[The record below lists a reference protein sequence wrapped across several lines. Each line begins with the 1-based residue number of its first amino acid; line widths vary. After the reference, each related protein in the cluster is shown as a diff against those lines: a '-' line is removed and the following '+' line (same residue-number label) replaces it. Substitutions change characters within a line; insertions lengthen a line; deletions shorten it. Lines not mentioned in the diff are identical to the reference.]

1 MIFKAEPQGSLDED
15 SPALQNR
22 TRPEALANT
31 GHATRNPT
39 PTAPIFPFF
48 SLLSS
53 SSRLPLLMLLPSE
66 NFLYQQFSKGLP
78 AICPWMNWMTLKV
91 LQKCWVQNST
101 SESGLPA
108 KCQGLPQFSFCP
120 FQTGQRPGSQASG
133 AGVTFNRS
141 WGDIQP
147 LPACWVLSLSL
158 YLQGRQIGEIRLF
171 GTSSPRH
178 FEPSEP

>member
-1 MIFKAEPQGSLDED
+1 MKIHQLC
-15 SPALQNR
+15 R
-22 TRPEALANT
+22 TGPGLKPWQ
-31 GHATRNPT
+31 TRGTQHGT
-39 PTAPIFPFF
+39 PHPLPPFPPF
-48 SLLSS
+48 SLSFPHLQGYHSS
-53 SSRLPLLMLLPSE
+53 LPSE

-78 AICPWMNWMTLKV
+78 AICPWMNWMTPKV

-158 YLQGRQIGEIRLF
+158 YLQGRQTGEIRLF